1 MWTEATWPGFRPLWK
16 KNIFTLQCI
25 SSLLLATPWSSYVNL
40 ILSSWHTPTPRKKRS
55 ESECKKIL
63 NLHSDHVNSI
73 QLVAWDSFKLAIPPA
88 KQLVWSPWCHSPGM
102 DISSVP
108 RHRKVAGGISGLRTK
123 GAAWTDASQADDLWV
138 RNHAW
143 MELERIWMKFDFFA
157 STSITIFSCS
167 WLCLVLHIVS
177 YSFTFSCETR
187 SHAV

>member
-40 ILSSWHTPTPRKKRS
+40 IHLILSSWHTPTPRKKRC
-55 ESECKKIL
+55 ECKKIL

-73 QLVAWDSFKLAIPPA
+73 QLVAWDRFKLAIPPA

-108 RHRKVAGGISGLRTK
+108 RHRKVAQSMAVASLAFEPKELPGLPHRLTIYEFEIVH
-123 GAAWTDASQADDLWV
+123 GWNWNEYEWNL
-138 RNHAW
+138 
-143 MELERIWMKFDFFA
+143 FF
-157 STSITIFSCS
+157 
-167 WLCLVLHIVS
+167 LLVLLLQ
-177 YSFTFSCETR
+177 SFLIADS
-187 SHAV
+187 V